1 MGRLNVPF
9 TGIGKSRRSKL
20 VRGKSDQEAFVH
32 ETLKSGDR
40 IELEI

>member
-1 MGRLNVPF
+1 MPF

-20 VRGKSDQEAFVH
+20 VRGKSDQDAFVH